1 MKPMWLWIA
10 LLLSV
15 GINVGVLATV
25 GSARLREPARWEREA
40 RDHGPPVERVS
51 DRLGLE
57 GEKRDAFIRV
67 QTDFFEEM
75 RDRREELESLRQ
87 QLRDEVMAASP
98 DRVEVD
104 RLVAE
109 MGEAY
114 ARLDEVFVA
123 NVLRSREILDPEQE
137 QRYLG
142 FLERLREHG
151 RPEHRRPE
159 GYPQPPRER
168 RP

>member
-1 MKPMWLWIA
+1 MKPIWLWIG

-15 GINVGVLATV
+15 GINLGVLATI
-25 GSARLREPARWEREA
+25 GTNRLREPARWERGP
-40 RDHGPPVERVS
+40 RDHPPPVERVA

-57 GEKRDAFIRV
+57 GEKREVFIQV
-67 QTDFFEEM
+67 QTDFFQGM
-75 RDRREELESLRQ
+75 RQSREDLDSLRQ
-87 QLRDEVMAASP
+87 QLRGELMTASP
-98 DRVEVD
+98 DRAEVD

-114 ARLDEVFVA
+114 VRLDRVFVD

-137 QRYLG
+137 QQYLG

-151 RPEHRRPE
+151 RPEHRRSE
-159 GYPQPPRER
+159 GFPQPPRER
-168 RP
+168 KP

>member
-15 GINVGVLATV
+15 GINLGVLATM
-25 GSARLREPARWEREA
+25 GTARFREPARWERRA
-40 RDHGPPVERVS
+40 RDQGPPVERVS

-57 GEKRDAFIRV
+57 GEKRDAFIQV
-67 QTDFFEEM
+67 QADFFQGM
-75 RDRREELESLRQ
+75 RESREELESLRQ
-87 QLRDEVMAASP
+87 RLRDELTAASP
-98 DRVEVD
+98 DRAEVD

-114 ARLDEVFVA
+114 ARLDKVFVD
-123 NVLRSREILDPEQE
+123 NVLRSREILDPDQE
-137 QRYLG
+137 QRYLA

-151 RPEHRRPE
+151 RPEHRRRE
-159 GYPQPPRER
+159 GVPQPPR
-168 RP
+168 